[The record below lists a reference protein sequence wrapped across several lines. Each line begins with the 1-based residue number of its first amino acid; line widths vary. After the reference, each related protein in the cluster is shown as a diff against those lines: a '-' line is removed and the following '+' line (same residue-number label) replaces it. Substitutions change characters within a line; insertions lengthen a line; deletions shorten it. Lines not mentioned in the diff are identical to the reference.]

1 MQPSRDR
8 IPWSELDREYQRWR
22 ERGDW
27 VMGLLWFGFE
37 VTYSYTVGSP
47 LFIAMVEDPE

>member
-8 IPWSELDREYQRWR
+8 IPWSELDREYRRWR

-37 VTYSYTVGSP
+37 VTYSYMVGSP